1 MRMLTPRRLRIALCS
16 AGVAAGLLGSTVPAS
31 AAVWRA
37 NVLSGPPYQHWY
49 GLGPTPAA
57 ARANGI
63 SFCRTHAMRPATC
76 HVLSITRVR

>member
-1 MRMLTPRRLRIALCS
+1 MGARTPRRLRIALCS
-16 AGVAAGLLGSTVPAS
+16 AGVAAGLLGSAVPAS

-37 NVLSGPPYQHWY
+37 NVLSGPPAQHWF

-63 SFCRTHAMRPATC
+63 RVCRMHAMRPATC
-76 HVLSITRVR
+76 HVVSVTRVR